1 MRIQQVERQT
11 GISAQSIR
19 FYEREG
25 LIAPQR
31 MPENRYRDYTPED
44 VQRLEGI
51 VFCRKL
57 GVPVS
62 AIRRLLIG
70 ETTLQQCVEDALL
83 DARAS
88 EAEAAGRAELCQTV
102 LRQLAVQPDLTAEE
116 CAGIIKK
123 PSQARRLYE
132 QVLLPEERRPRRWTV
147 GRAFLVGGPVVLVA
161 VCLLFAWSCS
171 RVMEFNAV
179 RRDIIRHMADS
190 VMVTYGREGQT
201 IVSYEK
207 KGDEKFNGLTNVLL
221 DTSPDLAHKITAPA
235 QVLTV
240 TLRQPDGSAPA
251 LLLRRQDNLIDLV
264 WQYEGKTY
272 VRCFYSETLQESFQQ
287 LWDMTGS

>member
-11 GISAQSIR
+11 GVSAQSIR

-62 AIRRLLIG
+62 AIRRLLNG

-83 DARAS
+83 DARAA
-88 EAEAAGRAELCQTV
+88 EAEAAGRAELCRTV
-102 LRQLAVQPDLTAEE
+102 LRQLEVQPDLTAEE
-116 CAGIIKK
+116 CAGIVKK

-147 GRAFLVGGPVVLVA
+147 GRTLLAAGPVLLVGI
-161 VCLLFAWSCS
+161 CLLLGLVFY
-171 RVMEFNAV
+171 RMQQFNAV

-190 VMVTYGREGQT
+190 VMVTYDREGQ
-201 IVSYEK
+201 ISASYEK
-207 KGDEKFNGLTNVLL
+207 KNDEKFNDLTNILL
-221 DTSPDLAHKITAPA
+221 DTSPDLAHKITMPE
-235 QVLTV
+235 QILRI
-240 TLRQPDGSAPA
+240 TLRQPDGSAPE
-251 LLLRRQDNLIDLV
+251 LLLRRQDNRIDLV